1 MQSCVW
7 WKPTIAGGG
16 IEVQDNMN
24 MAAYVEVPESDLF
37 SVDDG
42 RTVYDVRTFYCDKG
56 RQSMLEQIIL
66 LLKTQIT

>member
-1 MQSCVW
+1 M
-7 WKPTIAGGG
+7 
-16 IEVQDNMN
+16 QDNMN

-56 RQSMLEQIIL
+56 RQSMLEQIML

>member
-24 MAAYVEVPESDLF
+24 LAAYVEVPESDLF

-56 RQSMLEQIIL
+56 RQSMLEQIML

>member
-56 RQSMLEQIIL
+56 RQSMLEQIML

>member
-56 RQSMLEQIIL
+56 KQSMLEQIML

>member
-56 RQSMLEQIIL
+56 RQSMLEQVML